1 MSGATPSKSFATSW
15 FAQFMASAAGRVLRI
30 VAGLAII
37 ALGLLVVGGLPGYA
51 VAAIGLVPLIAGAT
65 DSCILG
71 PIFGGPLRGSEI
83 RALRR

>member
-1 MSGATPSKSFATSW
+1 MSGATPSKSFAASW
-15 FAQFMASAAGRVLRI
+15 FAQFMVSAAGRVLRI

-65 DSCILG
+65 DSCILS
-71 PIFGGPLRGSEI
+71 PIFGGPLRGSGI